1 MPGAARPMTAL
12 IGLTTAALT
21 LAACSGNSPAKENAS
36 VSIVPQRILRA
47 PGSLAA
53 VTQPQENGVM
63 WMLAGKSSMGL
74 FEMDSSNGSLKGSV
88 SVSGA
93 ARAVAE
99 SSSGVIGLG
108 LGTARSGALQ
118 LLSGSTGKIS
128 RTVPLP
134 APARQVAV
142 GSDGS
147 TFYVLTGTATT
158 ASVTIIGPRGHVT
171 GTVPMPSDAVSVVP
185 DPQQTTLYALERN
198 GLVDQINI
206 TGHKVVSKFM
216 ATSKNETGESM
227 AISPDGST
235 LYVLK
240 TDGAASNIAEVNLS
254 TESVRKVL
262 PAPSHCVQV
271 LVSAGGGQLYEV
283 VGTATYGNIQV
294 YAA

>member
-1 MPGAARPMTAL
+1 
-12 IGLTTAALT
+12 
-21 LAACSGNSPAKENAS
+21 
-36 VSIVPQRILRA
+36 
-47 PGSLAA
+47 
-53 VTQPQENGVM
+53 
-63 WMLAGKSSMGL
+63 
-74 FEMDSSNGSLKGSV
+74 MDSSTGTLKGSV

-108 LGTARSGALQ
+108 LGTNRSGALQ
-118 LLSGSTGKIS
+118 LLSGSTGKVS
-128 RTVPLP
+128 KTVPLP

-147 TFYVLTGTATT
+147 TFYVLTGTGTT
-158 ASVTIIGPRGHVT
+158 ASVTVIGAHGRVQE
-171 GTVPMPSDAVSVVP
+171 TVPMPADAVSVAP
-185 DPQQTTLYALERN
+185 DPQQTSLYALERN

-206 TGHKVVSKFM
+206 SGYKVVAKFM

-240 TDGAASNIAEVNLS
+240 TNGAASNIAEVNLS

-271 LVSAGGGQLYEV
+271 LVSAGGDQLYEV